1 MTLQELIDI
10 DRVQKL
16 QNKFCEV
23 VKTNVYCVQGWDQ
36 PVTKISGN
44 QEDINRLSDLVTA
57 QQVRSL
63 VQRVSGNSIEDQA
76 VEDTEYP

>member
-23 VKTNVYCVQGWDQ
+23 VRTNAYCVQGWDQ

-44 QEDINRLSDLVTA
+44 QEDIN
-57 QQVRSL
+57 
-63 VQRVSGNSIEDQA
+63 
-76 VEDTEYP
+76 